1 MRVGLCALQGFF
13 LADVSGP
20 YVGVRYEETL
30 VGSVSVD
37 CFAFAVAE
45 GIVISGVSY
54 AKTSLVGY
62 IFAESQTAVGMGVAC
77 YDVESN
83 CATRPSASLLKA
95 SASASVHQLAKL
107 PFLSNW
113 RP

>member
-77 YDVESN
+77 YDDGTGDPDRRIRGSFHG
-83 CATRPSASLLKA
+83 R
-95 SASASVHQLAKL
+95 L
-107 PFLSNW
+107 PRLWHRNS
-113 RP
+113 RHRQPQG